1 MAAGYRT
8 GTRASIN
15 QSGHGA
21 RLLCQL
27 PLASQRS
34 PAAGRI
40 RAFPTM
46 LDAQVNDILLLSIS
60 GEDQPGLTAGITAIL
75 AAHSVNV
82 LDIGQAVI
90 HATLSMGVLVEV
102 PGDCDAAGMSQAL
115 TSFAQGRGMQARI
128 TPVLADSYA
137 RWVQAQGR
145 ARYIITLLAR
155 KITADQ
161 LSRVTAVVSRHDL
174 NIDAIS
180 RLSGRIPLGELP
192 PLSKACVEF
201 SVRGPLQD
209 PDLFRRDLLEVASA
223 LEVDLAFQ
231 QDTMYRR
238 NRRLVVFDM
247 DSTLIEAEVIDELAR
262 LAGVGDQVSAI
273 TERAM
278 RGEIDFSESFRA
290 RIALLRGLKEEAL
303 GQVAAA
309 LKITEGA
316 EHLIATL
323 RTLGYKT
330 AILSG
335 GFTYFA
341 RHLQARLGIDYVHA
355 NELDVAGGEVT
366 GRVVGAI
373 VDGPRKAQLLRQLA
387 SEQGIDLQQ
396 VIAVG
401 DGAND
406 LPMLSIA
413 GLGIAFRAKPLV
425 KQSADQSISTLGLDA
440 ILYLLG
446 LSDRHQNHAA
456 NSR

>member
-1 MAAGYRT
+1 
-8 GTRASIN
+8 
-15 QSGHGA
+15 
-21 RLLCQL
+21 L
-27 PLASQRS
+27 
-34 PAAGRI
+34 
-40 RAFPTM
+40 
-46 LDAQVNDILLLSIS
+46 NDILLISIS

-75 AAHSVNV
+75 AGHSVNV

-102 PGDCDAAGMSQAL
+102 PEECDSAAMCTEVTRYAESQ
-115 TSFAQGRGMQARI
+115 GMQVRI
-128 TPVLADSYA
+128 APESRESYDL
-137 RWVQAQGR
+137 WVQAQGR

-161 LSRVTAVVSRHDL
+161 LSRVTAVVSQHGL
-174 NIDAIS
+174 NIDGIN

-192 PLSKACVEF
+192 ALSKACVEF

-209 PDLFRRDLLEVASA
+209 SSLFRRDLLEVAGA
-223 LEVDLAFQ
+223 LDADLAFQ

-262 LAGVGDQVSAI
+262 VAGVGEQVSAI

-278 RGEIDFSESFRA
+278 RGEIDFSESFRT
-290 RIALLRGLKEEAL
+290 RVALLKGLDEDAL
-303 GQVAAA
+303 AQVASE
-309 LKITEGA
+309 LKVTEGA
-316 EHLIATL
+316 EHLLATL
-323 RTLGYKT
+323 HTLGYKT
-330 AILSG
+330 AIVSG

-341 RHLQARLGIDYVHA
+341 RYLQARLGIDYIHA
-355 NELDVAGGEVT
+355 NELDIAGGKVT
-366 GRVVGAI
+366 GEVVGTI
-373 VDGPRKAQLLRQLA
+373 VDGARKAELLRQLA
-387 SEQGIDLQQ
+387 AEQNIDLQQ

-425 KQSADQSISTLGLDA
+425 QQSAEQSISTLGLDA

-446 LSDRHQNHAA
+446 LSDRYQSHASA
-456 NSR
+456 GL

>member
-1 MAAGYRT
+1 
-8 GTRASIN
+8 
-15 QSGHGA
+15 
-21 RLLCQL
+21 
-27 PLASQRS
+27 
-34 PAAGRI
+34 
-40 RAFPTM
+40 
-46 LDAQVNDILLLSIS
+46 VNDILLITIS

-75 AAHSVNV
+75 AEHSVNI

-102 PGDCDAAGMSQAL
+102 PGDGGQAL
-115 TSFAQGRGMQARI
+115 VSDA
-128 TPVLADSYA
+128 VNSYA
-137 RWVQAQGR
+137 RERGMRVRINPVTPDSYGHWLEGQGQ

-155 KITADQ
+155 KIIADQ
-161 LSRVTAVVSRHDL
+161 LARVTKVVSRHGL
-174 NIDAIS
+174 NIDGIN
-180 RLSGRIPLGELP
+180 RLSGRIPQGELP
-192 PLSKACVEF
+192 ALSKACVEF

-209 PDLFRRDLLEVASA
+209 SAAFRQDLLEVAGA

-231 QDTMYRR
+231 QDNMYRR
-238 NRRLVVFDM
+238 NRRLVAFDM
-247 DSTLIEAEVIDELAR
+247 DSTLIEAEVIDELAT
-262 LAGVGDQVSAI
+262 LAGVGEQVSAI

-290 RIALLRGLKEEAL
+290 RVALLKGLDEEAL
-303 GQVAAA
+303 QRVAGE

-316 EHLIATL
+316 EHLISTL

-341 RHLQARLGIDYVHA
+341 RYLQARLGMDYVYA
-355 NELDVAGGEVT
+355 NELDIANGVVT
-366 GRVVGAI
+366 GNIKGAI
-373 VDGPRKAQLLRQLA
+373 VDGARKAELLRQLA
-387 SEQGIDLQQ
+387 REEGIDLQQ

-425 KQSADQSISTLGLDA
+425 KKSAEQSISTLGLDA

-446 LSDRHQNHAA
+446 FSDKDQNPT
-456 NSR
+456 

>member
-1 MAAGYRT
+1 
-8 GTRASIN
+8 
-15 QSGHGA
+15 
-21 RLLCQL
+21 L
-27 PLASQRS
+27 
-34 PAAGRI
+34 
-40 RAFPTM
+40 
-46 LDAQVNDILLLSIS
+46 NDILLISIS

-75 AAHSVNV
+75 AGHSVNV

-102 PGDCDAAGMSQAL
+102 PVDCDSAAMCAEVTGYAE
-115 TSFAQGRGMQARI
+115 RHRMQVRI
-128 TPVLADSYA
+128 TSESRESYHL
-137 RWVQAQGR
+137 WVQAHGR

-161 LSRVTAVVSRHDL
+161 LARVTAVVSQHGL
-174 NIDAIS
+174 NIDGIS

-192 PLSKACVEF
+192 ALSKACVEF

-209 PDLFRRDLLEVASA
+209 SSLFRRDLLEVAGA
-223 LEVDLAFQ
+223 LDVDLAFQ

-262 LAGVGDQVSAI
+262 VAGVGEQVSAI

-278 RGEIDFSESFRA
+278 RGEIDFSESFRT
-290 RIALLRGLKEEAL
+290 RVALLKGLNEEAL
-303 GQVAAA
+303 AQVASE
-309 LKITEGA
+309 LKVTEGA
-316 EHLIATL
+316 EHLLATL
-323 RTLGYKT
+323 HTLGYKT
-330 AILSG
+330 AIVSG

-341 RHLQARLGIDYVHA
+341 RYLQARLGIDYIHA
-355 NELDVAGGEVT
+355 NELDIADGAVTGEV
-366 GRVVGAI
+366 VGTI
-373 VDGPRKAQLLRQLA
+373 VDGARKAELLRQLA
-387 SEQGIDLQQ
+387 ADQNIDLQQ

-425 KQSADQSISTLGLDA
+425 QQSAEQSISTLGLDA

-446 LSDRHQNHAA
+446 LSDRYQNHAA
-456 NSR
+456 AAR